1 LLETQHLLLQGF
13 ANFQTGHKSFHS
25 HFLKTKMGLV
35 NAAISKTIEPFDL
48 FSLADATEQSAE
60 LSKSNEQLFW
70 KL

>member
-1 LLETQHLLLQGF
+1 
-13 ANFQTGHKSFHS
+13 
-25 HFLKTKMGLV
+25 MGLV

-48 FSLADATEQSAE
+48 FSLADATVQSAE